1 MEQKIYRERNRAWN
15 RVWKKRFGDGS
26 VIEAD
31 EVAFGQGK
39 TLTEELLKAQVS
51 FEVIP
56 RGLVFTGGEP
66 VGVLVW
72 LIKGKDV
79 TFPSAIKE
87 ESSSMLFVGREDF
100 VQIYVDSLA
109 YTGGLVELYRYTYRV
124 YPSYY
129 MNKRITYESTSF
141 EDALQFKVEDFP
153 VYVRDGAVFR
163 RVKEGKYLADLW
175 KDGFIDGEFST
186 FIFVYPDGTVHKEKH
201 SLDTL
206 YDRFL
211 SGQLSCCLTGRSVVA
226 FHRFEYRKFIESKE
240 YQLTSGRNRITGA
253 DCGVKVVENN
263 GIHAGAVTLHDFF
276 PNNGVCEAMDDID
289 FVDISDFSN
298 GVRVLDLHA
307 CKHLR
312 GVNVNLYKLD
322 GFSLIYPNSEN
333 YRDENFKLDECN
345 QVSITGEVRAT
356 DVVVYASGFRSE
368 ELVVQM
374 FPRGLQSVAT
384 DTRCLFTRV
393 TGLKRLII
401 RSTEELVYTYS
412 YKVTINLINM
422 SSIEELVIDF
432 TQKQCVPTLYISA
445 CKSLKKVLTR
455 CEGTVSL
462 KDIFDV
468 LSNES
473 LKEIRIVCGRL
484 EVGSHDIIK
493 FERGEVKL
501 EEDVSVKIE
510 ADRVVWL
517 AYSSE
522 SPRNKNVEVGFSELP
537 LGLRE
542 LITRRG
548 R

>member
-1 MEQKIYRERNRAWN
+1 ML
-15 RVWKKRFGDGS
+15 V
-26 VIEAD
+26 
-31 EVAFGQGK
+31 
-39 TLTEELLKAQVS
+39 LL
-51 FEVIP
+51 P
-56 RGLVFTGGEP
+56 
-66 VGVLVW
+66 
-72 LIKGKDV
+72 
-79 TFPSAIKE
+79 
-87 ESSSMLFVGREDF
+87 
-100 VQIYVDSLA
+100 
-109 YTGGLVELYRYTYRV
+109 
-124 YPSYY
+124 Y
-129 MNKRITYESTSF
+129 M
-141 EDALQFKVEDFP
+141 
-153 VYVRDGAVFR
+153 
-163 RVKEGKYLADLW
+163 
-175 KDGFIDGEFST
+175 
-186 FIFVYPDGTVHKEKH
+186 IF
-201 SLDTL
+201 L
-206 YDRFL
+206 R
-211 SGQLSCCLTGRSVVA
+211 
-226 FHRFEYRKFIESKE
+226 
-240 YQLTSGRNRITGA
+240 
-253 DCGVKVVENN
+253 
-263 GIHAGAVTLHDFF
+263 
-276 PNNGVCEAMDDID
+276 NNGVCKAMDVID
-289 FVDISDFSN
+289 FVDILNLSN
-298 GVRVLDLHA
+298 EVNVLDLSE

-322 GFSLIYPNSEN
+322 SFSLIYPNSEN

-345 QVSITGEVRAT
+345 LVSIIGEVRAT

-368 ELVVQM
+368 ELSVQM
-374 FPRGLQSVAT
+374 FPRGFEDVVT

-401 RSTEELVYTYS
+401 RSTEEPVYTYS

-473 LKEIRIVCGRL
+473 LKEIRIVCGQL

-542 LITRRG
+542 LINRRG